1 METPLMRALG
11 ATMSLTFGFKTPHDL
26 LEKARREL
34 AALETAAM
42 IQDETEIAD
51 ALYNFAVTT
60 FHVKDWL
67 KSHRSDSYVA
77 RDVEDYVAR
86 SPALSTCRDLCNA
99 GKHFDLTYEP
109 TTEAVVASANSMPAD
124 LAPVGS
130 LNTPIYRVKVVRND
144 GSRHEVVA
152 IATQALNDWERFFEL
167 HKI

>member
-1 METPLMRALG
+1 
-11 ATMSLTFGFKTPHDL
+11 MSLTFGLNTPHDL

-34 AALETAAM
+34 AALEIAAM
-42 IQDETEIAD
+42 TQDETEMTD
-51 ALYNFAVTT
+51 ALFNFAVTT
-60 FHVKDWL
+60 YHVKDWL
-67 KSHRSDSYVA
+67 KCHSSDSYGA
-77 RDVEDYVAR
+77 RDVEEYVAR

-109 TTEAVVASANSMPAD
+109 TTGAVVASANSMSAD
-124 LAPVGS
+124 LVPIGS

-167 HKI
+167 HRI